1 MSVDCWNG
9 EDAMVEK
16 VVEIICRVFNNYTI
30 KNQHQYRT
38 ILLDST
44 RFRTSVLDKHATI
57 SDIALTVY
65 ELVQIFNKH
74 ASTSLTTDIIQTV
87 IKDSW
92 ELKKYFESEL
102 FRDTEYEC
110 SSTSST

>member
-9 EDAMVEK
+9 EDAAIKK
-16 VVEIICRVFNNYTI
+16 VVEIICRVFTNYMI
-30 KNQHQYRT
+30 KNTHHYT
-38 ILLDST
+38 AILMDST
-44 RFRTSVLDKHATI
+44 RFRTSVLDQQTTI

-74 ASTSLTTDIIQTV
+74 ASTSLVTDIIQTV

-92 ELKKYFESEL
+92 ELKQHFE
-102 FRDTEYEC
+102 TEFLRETDSC
-110 SSTSST
+110 SSTEST

>member
-9 EDAMVEK
+9 EDATIEK

-30 KNQHQYRT
+30 KNVHHYRT

-44 RFRTSVLDKHATI
+44 RFRISVLDRHTI
-57 SDIALTVY
+57 VSDIALTVY
-65 ELVQIFNKH
+65 ELVQLFNKH
-74 ASTSLTTDIIQTV
+74 ASISLTTDIIQTV

-102 FRDTEYEC
+102 FRDTEDGY